1 MRLINGSGVE
11 KRINVLLAVTA
22 ALTIIFGGLAYYFRD
37 AEHDTAQTGDFMLP
51 LCEYI
56 DIEILRLDVDIIP
69 YDGNNIRVVYKNELP
84 LELRLGDNKLII
96 KESEEFVIS
105 LFAGSEA
112 EFGLTVYLPE
122 ETYRE
127 ITVYTGGGNVSMHGT
142 ECGKITVVTGSGDIL
157 VENNRSLVNLV
168 TGSGD
173 ISLDFAEVVQDSSV
187 QTRSGNAEILLPKD
201 SSVSLEFETDTGE
214 CVTELF
220 KGNVYG
226 SYTYSFN
233 GGKRGIFASL
243 ESGTLTIAERDGEQ
257 EN

>member
-1 MRLINGSGVE
+1 MKPINGSGVE

-22 ALTIIFGGLAYYFRD
+22 VLTVIFGGLAYFFRG
-37 AEHDTAQTGDFMLP
+37 AEHDSAQTGDVMLP
-51 LCEYI
+51 MCEYI
-56 DIEILRLDVDIIP
+56 DIEILRLDVELVP
-69 YDGNNIRVVYKNELP
+69 YDGKNIRVVYKNELP
-84 LELRLGDNKLII
+84 LELRLGDNRLII
-96 KESEEFVIS
+96 RESEEFVIS

-127 ITVYTGGGNVSMHGT
+127 ITVYTGGGNVSVYGADCEKM
-142 ECGKITVVTGSGDIL
+142 TVITGSGDIR
-157 VENNRSLVNLV
+157 VENNTSLVNLV
-168 TGSGD
+168 TSSGN

-187 QTRSGNAEILLPKD
+187 QTRSGSAEILLPKD
-201 SSVSLEFETDTGE
+201 SSVAVEFETDTGE

-243 ESGTLTIAERDGEQ
+243 ESGTLTIAERGGQ
-257 EN
+257 ED